1 VQSAPINAK
10 SALLKL
16 GKELGLVK
24 SPTVAD
30 VVLFDH
36 NSDEIINKMKNEQ
49 ERISTSIV
57 DLLERTSSNIDLA
70 EQSLPTVGEYEEIK
84 MMSKQK
90 STQLQANSLTLRI
103 LKKQKSM
110 RLRELDKIRRIEASI
125 RDETSKLLSNIDLM
139 VERIASFEDL
149 KGLHESYEKEKE
161 RLPKLFT
168 QYQAECKRQ
177 EEEVR
182 TISRSLESLRLNLD
196 KNPTWDDFVKLEK

>member
-1 VQSAPINAK
+1 MSATEATALQADRLNHFEQRLCSLDNSLMQSAPINAK

-16 GKELGLVK
+16 GKELGFVK
-24 SPTVAD
+24 SPTFAD
-30 VVLFDH
+30 V
-36 NSDEIINKMKNEQ
+36 
-49 ERISTSIV
+49 
-57 DLLERTSSNIDLA
+57 
-70 EQSLPTVGEYEEIK
+70 
-84 MMSKQK
+84 
-90 STQLQANSLTLRI
+90 
-103 LKKQKSM
+103 
-110 RLRELDKIRRIEASI
+110 I

-139 VERIASFEDL
+139 VEHIASFEDL